1 LPSPGI
7 TLPSQSTNF
16 FGAVN
21 VTTLNY
27 PNTFSYKLGHT
38 LASTYNGENTIL
50 VTNSSNLN
58 NDSIGTPAFK
68 DFIIAA
74 YAPVSLEFESGSHC
88 KIISDYAFQD
98 CPGLTSVTLPSS
110 LTTIAAQAFSLST
123 LPAAGKGLSSVTFT
137 DLSNSTLTSIGNEAF
152 YNQSNLTSITLP
164 KSLKVIGVPGQNSS
178 VFYKCDLTTLT
189 IESGSLLSK
198 ANIANNAF
206 IDNDG
211 MTVNMTKATGR
222 NINIAVP
229 SQSVFF
235 FGATGVITVEYPPVL
250 SEPFFPHP
258 KHEKNKRC
266 LGVNQ
271 KLSSGLARLNFKFQT
286 NQFSAGRSRTAQSK
300 QKADGRV
307 TVIFPIR

>member
-1 LPSPGI
+1 
-7 TLPSQSTNF
+7 
-16 FGAVN
+16 
-21 VTTLNY
+21 
-27 PNTFSYKLGHT
+27 
-38 LASTYNGENTIL
+38 
-50 VTNSSNLN
+50 
-58 NDSIGTPAFK
+58 
-68 DFIIAA
+68 
-74 YAPVSLEFESGSHC
+74 
-88 KIISDYAFQD
+88 
-98 CPGLTSVTLPSS
+98 
-110 LTTIAAQAFSLST
+110 
-123 LPAAGKGLSSVTFT
+123 
-137 DLSNSTLTSIGNEAF
+137 
-152 YNQSNLTSITLP
+152 
-164 KSLKVIGVPGQNSS
+164 
-178 VFYKCDLTTLT
+178 
-189 IESGSLLSK
+189 
-198 ANIANNAF
+198 
-206 IDNDG
+206 